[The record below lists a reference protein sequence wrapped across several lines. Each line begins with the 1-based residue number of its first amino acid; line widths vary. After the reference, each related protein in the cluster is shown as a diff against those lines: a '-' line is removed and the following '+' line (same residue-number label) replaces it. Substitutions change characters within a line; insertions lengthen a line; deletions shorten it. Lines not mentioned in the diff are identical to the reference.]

1 MSFRIELTPAA
12 KRDLL
17 KIDRTTLRRIGD
29 AIDGLAEQPRPA
41 GCVKLSGEDNLW
53 RVRVGN
59 YRIVYAIE
67 DRKLLVLV
75 VRVADRK
82 DVYR

>member
-1 MSFRIELTPAA
+1 MSYCIELTPAA
-12 KRDLL
+12 KRDLS
-17 KIDRTTLRRIGD
+17 KIDRATLRRIGD
-29 AIDGLAEQPRPA
+29 AIDGLTEQPRPA

-59 YRIVYAIE
+59 YRIVYSIE